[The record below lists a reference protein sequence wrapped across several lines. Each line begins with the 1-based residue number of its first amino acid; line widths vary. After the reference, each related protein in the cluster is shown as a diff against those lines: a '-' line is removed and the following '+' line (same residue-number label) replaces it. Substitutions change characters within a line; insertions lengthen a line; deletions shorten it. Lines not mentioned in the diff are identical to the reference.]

1 MPLSAPIKY
10 NEMEWNVSSLEKISR
25 SRRRRCFRCTKRKL
39 SISFNFFEHSQFILL
54 FFCNKTSS
62 QQPGT
67 LGYALPSNK
76 KNCALPSN
84 DRRQAAATN
93 SARKFPKEF
102 ARSAVAAAHK
112 FFGRQFQHH
121 IFGAM
126 MGKPH
131 KSRVK
136 FVSIFNPFPLL
147 FV

>member
-62 QQPGT
+62 Q
-67 LGYALPSNK
+67 ALSVMLSLRIK
-76 KNCALPSN
+76 KIAHC
-84 DRRQAAATN
+84 RQQAAVATN
-93 SARKFPKEF
+93 SARKFPKNSHEV
-102 ARSAVAAAHK
+102 RLPQRIS